1 MFKIIKHFFIFSIFE
16 YNYEKY
22 FLIFENMDFEKIFSE
37 MKQIWV
43 KDNVIP
49 MEKYMRNKFHFLG
62 IKTPERRKLA
72 KKLFKNIDKNTKI
85 DWDFVFKC
93 WESDFREMQYLALDY
108 IKILQKTLL
117 PKDIT
122 NLKKLIVSKSWWDT
136 IDNIDL
142 IIGQIAL
149 EFEEIDEILLEW
161 SISENIWLRRIAID
175 HQLLR
180 KENTKTEVLEKIL
193 TNNFW
198 SDEFFINKAIGWA
211 LRDFSKTNPVW
222 VKNFLEK
229 YSSKMSSL
237 SIKEASKYL

>member
-1 MFKIIKHFFIFSIFE
+1 
-16 YNYEKY
+16 
-22 FLIFENMDFEKIFSE
+22 MDFEKIFSE

-49 MEKYMRNKFHFLG
+49 MEKYMRNKFRFLG

-72 KKLFKNIDKNTKI
+72 KKLFKNIDKNTEI

-93 WESDFREMQYLALDY
+93 WENDFREMQYLALDY

-142 IIGQIAL
+142 IIGQMAL

>member
-1 MFKIIKHFFIFSIFE
+1 
-16 YNYEKY
+16 
-22 FLIFENMDFEKIFSE
+22 
-37 MKQIWV
+37 
-43 KDNVIP
+43 
-49 MEKYMRNKFHFLG
+49 
-62 IKTPERRKLA
+62 
-72 KKLFKNIDKNTKI
+72 
-85 DWDFVFKC
+85 
-93 WESDFREMQYLALDY
+93 MQYLALDY

-193 TNNFW
+193 TNNF
-198 SDEFFINKAIGWA
+198 
-211 LRDFSKTNPVW
+211 
-222 VKNFLEK
+222 
-229 YSSKMSSL
+229 
-237 SIKEASKYL
+237 

>member
-1 MFKIIKHFFIFSIFE
+1 
-16 YNYEKY
+16 
-22 FLIFENMDFEKIFSE
+22 MDFEKIFSE

-43 KDNVIP
+43 KDNAIP
-49 MEKYMRNKFHFLG
+49 MEKYMRNKFRFLG
-62 IKTPERRKLA
+62 IKTPERRKLV
-72 KKLFKNIDKNTKI
+72 KKLFKNIDKNTEI

-93 WESDFREMQYLALDY
+93 WENDFREMQYLALDY

-122 NLKKLIVSKSWWDT
+122 DLKKLIVSKSWWDT

-142 IIGQIAL
+142 IIGQMAL
-149 EFEEIDEILLEW
+149 EFEEIDDILLEW

>member
-1 MFKIIKHFFIFSIFE
+1 
-16 YNYEKY
+16 
-22 FLIFENMDFEKIFSE
+22 MDFEKIFSE

-43 KDNVIP
+43 KDNAIP
-49 MEKYMRNKFHFLG
+49 MEKYMRNKFRFLG

-72 KKLFKNIDKNTKI
+72 KKLFKNIDKNTEI

-93 WESDFREMQYLALDY
+93 WENDFREMQYLALDY

-122 NLKKLIVSKSWWDT
+122 DLKKLIVSKSWWDT

-142 IIGQIAL
+142 IIGQMAL
-149 EFEEIDEILLEW
+149 EFEKIDEILLEW

>member
-1 MFKIIKHFFIFSIFE
+1 
-16 YNYEKY
+16 
-22 FLIFENMDFEKIFSE
+22 
-37 MKQIWV
+37 V

-49 MEKYMRNKFHFLG
+49 MEKYMRNKFRFLG
-62 IKTPERRKLA
+62 IKTPERRKFA
-72 KKLFKNIDKNTKI
+72 KKLFKNIDKNTEI

-93 WESDFREMQYLALDY
+93 WENDFREMQYLALDY

-193 TNNFW
+193 TNNF
-198 SDEFFINKAIGWA
+198 
-211 LRDFSKTNPVW
+211 
-222 VKNFLEK
+222 
-229 YSSKMSSL
+229 
-237 SIKEASKYL
+237 

>member
-1 MFKIIKHFFIFSIFE
+1 
-16 YNYEKY
+16 
-22 FLIFENMDFEKIFSE
+22 MDFEKIFSE

-49 MEKYMRNKFHFLG
+49 MEKYMRNKFRFLG

-72 KKLFKNIDKNTKI
+72 KKLFKNIDKNTEI

-93 WESDFREMQYLALDY
+93 WENDFREMQYLALDY

-142 IIGQIAL
+142 IIGQMAL
-149 EFEEIDEILLEW
+149 EFEKIDEILLEW

-222 VKNFLEK
+222 VKNILLK
-229 YSSKMSSL
+229 CLHS
-237 SIKEASKYL
+237 A

>member
-1 MFKIIKHFFIFSIFE
+1 
-16 YNYEKY
+16 
-22 FLIFENMDFEKIFSE
+22 MDFEKIFSE

-49 MEKYMRNKFHFLG
+49 MEKYMRNKFRFLG

-72 KKLFKNIDKNTKI
+72 KKLFKNIDKNTEI

-93 WESDFREMQYLALDY
+93 WENDFREMQYLALDY

-142 IIGQIAL
+142 IIGQMAL
-149 EFEEIDEILLEW
+149 EFEILLEW

>member
-1 MFKIIKHFFIFSIFE
+1 
-16 YNYEKY
+16 
-22 FLIFENMDFEKIFSE
+22 MDFEKIFSE

-49 MEKYMRNKFHFLG
+49 MEKYMRNKFRFLG
-62 IKTPERRKLA
+62 IKTPERRKFA
-72 KKLFKNIDKNTKI
+72 KKLFKNIDKNTEI

-93 WESDFREMQYLALDY
+93 WENDFREMQYLALDY

-229 YSSKMSSL
+229 HSSKMSSL

>member
-1 MFKIIKHFFIFSIFE
+1 
-16 YNYEKY
+16 
-22 FLIFENMDFEKIFSE
+22 MDFEKIFSE

-49 MEKYMRNKFHFLG
+49 MEKYMRNKFRFLG

-72 KKLFKNIDKNTKI
+72 KKLFKNIDKNTEI

-93 WESDFREMQYLALDY
+93 WENDFREMQYLALDY

-122 NLKKLIVSKSWWDT
+122 DLKKLIVSKSWWDT

-142 IIGQIAL
+142 IIGQMAL
-149 EFEEIDEILLEW
+149 EFEEIDDILLEW

>member
-1 MFKIIKHFFIFSIFE
+1 
-16 YNYEKY
+16 
-22 FLIFENMDFEKIFSE
+22 MDFEKIFSE

-49 MEKYMRNKFHFLG
+49 MEKYMRNKFRFLG

-72 KKLFKNIDKNTKI
+72 KKLFKNIDKNTEI
-85 DWDFVFKC
+85 DWNFVFKC
-93 WESDFREMQYLALDY
+93 WENDFREMQYLALDY

-117 PKDIT
+117 PKDIS

-142 IIGQIAL
+142 IIGQMAL

-161 SISENIWLRRIAID
+161 SINENIWLRRIAID

-229 YSSKMSSL
+229 HSSKMSSL

>member
-1 MFKIIKHFFIFSIFE
+1 
-16 YNYEKY
+16 
-22 FLIFENMDFEKIFSE
+22 MDFEKIFSE
-37 MKQIWV
+37 MKQIGV

-49 MEKYMRNKFHFLG
+49 MEKYMRNKFRFLG

-72 KKLFKNIDKNTKI
+72 KKLFKNIDKNTEI

-93 WESDFREMQYLALDY
+93 WENDFREMQYLALDY

-117 PKDIT
+117 LKDIT

-142 IIGQIAL
+142 IIGQMAL

-193 TNNFW
+193 TNNFG

>member
-1 MFKIIKHFFIFSIFE
+1 
-16 YNYEKY
+16 
-22 FLIFENMDFEKIFSE
+22 MDFEKIFSE

-43 KDNVIP
+43 KDNAIP
-49 MEKYMRNKFHFLG
+49 MEKYMRNKFRFLG

-72 KKLFKNIDKNTKI
+72 KKLFKNIDKNTEI

-93 WESDFREMQYLALDY
+93 WENDFREMQYLALDY

-117 PKDIT
+117 LKDIT
-122 NLKKLIVSKSWWDT
+122 DLKKLIVSKSWWDT

-142 IIGQIAL
+142 IIGQMAL

>member
-1 MFKIIKHFFIFSIFE
+1 
-16 YNYEKY
+16 
-22 FLIFENMDFEKIFSE
+22 
-37 MKQIWV
+37 
-43 KDNVIP
+43 
-49 MEKYMRNKFHFLG
+49 MRNKFRFLG

-72 KKLFKNIDKNTKI
+72 KKLFKNIDKNTEI
-85 DWDFVFKC
+85 DWHFVFKC
-93 WESDFREMQYLALDY
+93 WENDFREMQYLALDY

-193 TNNFW
+193 TNNF
-198 SDEFFINKAIGWA
+198 
-211 LRDFSKTNPVW
+211 
-222 VKNFLEK
+222 
-229 YSSKMSSL
+229 
-237 SIKEASKYL
+237 

>member
-1 MFKIIKHFFIFSIFE
+1 
-16 YNYEKY
+16 
-22 FLIFENMDFEKIFSE
+22 MDFEKIFSE

-43 KDNVIP
+43 TENIVP
-49 MEKYMRNKFHFLG
+49 MEKYMRNKFSFLG

-72 KKLFKNIDKNTKI
+72 KRLFKNIDKNTEI

-93 WESDFREMQYLALDY
+93 WENDFREMQYLAMDY

-117 PKDIT
+117 PKDIS

-142 IIGQIAL
+142 IISQMAL

-161 SISENIWLRRIAID
+161 SINENIWLRRVAID

-229 YSSKMSSL
+229 HSSKMSSL

>member
-1 MFKIIKHFFIFSIFE
+1 
-16 YNYEKY
+16 
-22 FLIFENMDFEKIFSE
+22 MDFEKIFSE

-43 KDNVIP
+43 KDNAIP
-49 MEKYMRNKFHFLG
+49 MEKYMRNKFRFLG

-72 KKLFKNIDKNTKI
+72 KKLFKNIDKNTEI

-93 WESDFREMQYLALDY
+93 WENDFREMQYLALDY

-122 NLKKLIVSKSWWDT
+122 DLKKLIVSKSWWDT

-142 IIGQIAL
+142 IIGQMAL
-149 EFEEIDEILLEW
+149 EFEEIDDILLEW

>member
-1 MFKIIKHFFIFSIFE
+1 
-16 YNYEKY
+16 
-22 FLIFENMDFEKIFSE
+22 MDFEKIFSE

-49 MEKYMRNKFHFLG
+49 MEKYMRNKFRFLG
-62 IKTPERRKLA
+62 IKTPERRKFA
-72 KKLFKNIDKNTKI
+72 KKLFKNIDKNTEI

-93 WESDFREMQYLALDY
+93 WENDFREMQYLALDY

>member
-1 MFKIIKHFFIFSIFE
+1 
-16 YNYEKY
+16 
-22 FLIFENMDFEKIFSE
+22 MDFEKIFSE

-49 MEKYMRNKFHFLG
+49 MEKYMRNKFRFLG
-62 IKTPERRKLA
+62 IKTPERRKFA
-72 KKLFKNIDKNTKI
+72 KKLFKNIDKNTEI

-93 WESDFREMQYLALDY
+93 WENDFREMQYLALDY

-229 YSSKMSSL
+229 HSSKMSSI

>member
-1 MFKIIKHFFIFSIFE
+1 
-16 YNYEKY
+16 
-22 FLIFENMDFEKIFSE
+22 MDFEKIFSE

-49 MEKYMRNKFHFLG
+49 MEKYMRNKFRFLG

-72 KKLFKNIDKNTKI
+72 KKLFKNIDKNTEI

-93 WESDFREMQYLALDY
+93 WENDFREMQYLALDY

-117 PKDIT
+117 LKDIT

-142 IIGQIAL
+142 IIGQMAL
-149 EFEEIDEILLEW
+149 EFEKIDEILLEW

>member
-1 MFKIIKHFFIFSIFE
+1 
-16 YNYEKY
+16 
-22 FLIFENMDFEKIFSE
+22 MDFEKIFSE
-37 MKQIWV
+37 MKHIWV

-49 MEKYMRNKFHFLG
+49 MEKYMRNKFRFLG
-62 IKTPERRKLA
+62 IKTPERRKFA
-72 KKLFKNIDKNTKI
+72 KKLFKNIDKNTEI

-93 WESDFREMQYLALDY
+93 WENDFREMQYLALDY

-142 IIGQIAL
+142 IIGQMAL
-149 EFEEIDEILLEW
+149 EFEKIDEILLEW

>member
-1 MFKIIKHFFIFSIFE
+1 
-16 YNYEKY
+16 
-22 FLIFENMDFEKIFSE
+22 MDFEKIFSE

-49 MEKYMRNKFHFLG
+49 MEKYMRNKFRFLG

-72 KKLFKNIDKNTKI
+72 KKLFKYIDKNTEI

-93 WESDFREMQYLALDY
+93 WENDFREMQYLALDY

-142 IIGQIAL
+142 IIGQMAL

>member
-1 MFKIIKHFFIFSIFE
+1 
-16 YNYEKY
+16 
-22 FLIFENMDFEKIFSE
+22 MDFEKIFSE

-49 MEKYMRNKFHFLG
+49 MEKYLRNKFRFLG

-72 KKLFKNIDKNTKI
+72 KKLFKNIDKNTEI

-93 WESDFREMQYLALDY
+93 WENDFREMQYLALDY

-117 PKDIT
+117 LKDIT

-142 IIGQIAL
+142 IIGQMAL

>member
-1 MFKIIKHFFIFSIFE
+1 
-16 YNYEKY
+16 
-22 FLIFENMDFEKIFSE
+22 MDFEKIFSE

-43 KDNVIP
+43 TENIVP
-49 MEKYMRNKFHFLG
+49 MEKYMRNKFRFLG
-62 IKTPERRKLA
+62 IKTPERRRLA
-72 KKLFKNIDKNTKI
+72 KRLFKNIDKNTEI

-93 WESDFREMQYLALDY
+93 WENDFREMQYLALDY
-108 IKILQKTLL
+108 IKIFQKKLL
-117 PKDIT
+117 PKDIP

-136 IDNIDL
+136 IDIIDL
-142 IIGQIAL
+142 IIDQMAL
-149 EFEEIDEILLEW
+149 EFEKIDEILLEW

-180 KENTKTEVLEKIL
+180 KDKTKTDLLEKIL
-193 TNNFW
+193 KNNFW

-211 LRDFSKTNPVW
+211 LRDFSKTNPLW

-229 YSSKMSSL
+229 YSSKMSAL

>member
-1 MFKIIKHFFIFSIFE
+1 
-16 YNYEKY
+16 
-22 FLIFENMDFEKIFSE
+22 MDFEKIFSE

-49 MEKYMRNKFHFLG
+49 MEKYMRNKFRFLG

-72 KKLFKNIDKNTKI
+72 KKLFKNIDKNTEI

-93 WESDFREMQYLALDY
+93 WENDFREMQYLALDY

-117 PKDIT
+117 LKDIT

-136 IDNIDL
+136 SDNIDL
-142 IIGQIAL
+142 IIGHMAL

>member
-1 MFKIIKHFFIFSIFE
+1 
-16 YNYEKY
+16 
-22 FLIFENMDFEKIFSE
+22 MDFEKIFSE

-43 KDNVIP
+43 TENIVP
-49 MEKYMRNKFHFLG
+49 MEKYMRNKFRFLG

-72 KKLFKNIDKNTKI
+72 KRLFKNIDKNTEI
-85 DWDFVFKC
+85 DWNFVFKC
-93 WESDFREMQYLALDY
+93 WENDFREMQYLALDY

-117 PKDIT
+117 PKDIS

-142 IIGQIAL
+142 IIGQMAL

-161 SISENIWLRRIAID
+161 SINENIWLRRTAID

-180 KENTKTEVLEKIL
+180 KDKTKTDLLEKIL
-193 TNNFW
+193 KNNFW

-211 LRDFSKTNPVW
+211 LRDFSKTNPLW

-229 YSSKMSSL
+229 HSSKMSSL

>member
-1 MFKIIKHFFIFSIFE
+1 
-16 YNYEKY
+16 
-22 FLIFENMDFEKIFSE
+22 MDFEKIFSE

-49 MEKYMRNKFHFLG
+49 MEKYMRNKFRFLG

-72 KKLFKNIDKNTKI
+72 KKLFKNIDKNTEI

-93 WESDFREMQYLALDY
+93 WENDFREMQYLALDY

-117 PKDIT
+117 LKDIT

-142 IIGQIAL
+142 IIGQMAL